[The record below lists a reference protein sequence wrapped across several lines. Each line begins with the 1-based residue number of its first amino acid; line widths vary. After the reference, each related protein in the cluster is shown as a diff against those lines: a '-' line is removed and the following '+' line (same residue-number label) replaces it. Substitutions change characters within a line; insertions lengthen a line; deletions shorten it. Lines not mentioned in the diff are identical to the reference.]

1 MDEAAQEAAE
11 DIEEEAGG
19 KGGGKKGGKKS
30 KKKGGGGL
38 FGRGAKKGAAAQA
51 KLEPKTALAY
61 YGTIGG
67 AFGTPRGTMGL
78 ALGQFNVPAWM
89 TARPSGELIVSS
101 VFAHEVQ
108 MLSPRG
114 GPSCIITQTA
124 KTNSVGQA
132 GKLDNPQGIA
142 VNDEGTVMWIANGG
156 CDRIEKY
163 EITTRKGGGCS
174 AEAVDH
180 SGQKGT
186 KGVRVS
192 QLAAAC
198 FTAYCLAPCCLLA
211 CVLSC
216 VLAAFCGP
224 LIMLCGMLLQA
235 LQ

>member
-1 MDEAAQEAAE
+1 
-11 DIEEEAGG
+11 
-19 KGGGKKGGKKS
+19 
-30 KKKGGGGL
+30 
-38 FGRGAKKGAAAQA
+38 
-51 KLEPKTALAY
+51 
-61 YGTIGG
+61 
-67 AFGTPRGTMGL
+67 MGL

-124 KTNSVGQA
+124 KTNGGGQA

-186 KGVRVS
+186 KGVCVC
-192 QLAAAC
+192 LAARC
-198 FTAYCLAPCCLLA
+198 RLLYRFLPLLLLA
-211 CVLSC
+211 CWLACSPAC
-216 VLAAFCGP
+216 AAFR
-224 LIMLCGMLLQA
+224 
-235 LQ
+235 

>member
-1 MDEAAQEAAE
+1 
-11 DIEEEAGG
+11 
-19 KGGGKKGGKKS
+19 
-30 KKKGGGGL
+30 
-38 FGRGAKKGAAAQA
+38 
-51 KLEPKTALAY
+51 
-61 YGTIGG
+61 
-67 AFGTPRGTMGL
+67 MGL

-124 KTNSVGQA
+124 KTNGGGQA

-186 KGVRVS
+186 KGACVS
-192 QLAAAC
+192 RSSLPLALPLAA
-198 FTAYCLAPCCLLA
+198 LLLLA
-211 CVLSC
+211 CLRACSPAC
-216 VLAAFCGP
+216 LP
-224 LIMLCGMLLQA
+224 LFADL
-235 LQ
+235 